1 MNVLNS
7 GSTLGHY
14 ELLVR
19 LGRGGMASVW
29 VARELLAEPGQQ
41 RLVALKAMLPEL
53 ARYSDFRAMFLEEG
67 LIVRSIEHQNVVRV
81 YDVGEDGGILY
92 MAMEWVEGDS
102 LRAVMQETQRRGSIP
117 YEIAARVIADAA
129 AGLHAAHELSGW
141 DGELRNVVHCDVSP
155 HNLLLGLDGRTKVAD
170 FGVAHARL
178 YSDFAE
184 SDKIKGKFGYMSP
197 EQASGGKLDRRS
209 DVFALGIVLYALT
222 TGERLFRGDQPA
234 HTLQLVKSQPITDPR
249 RLRKDYP
256 ERLARIVLRALER
269 DPARRFQTALAFEE
283 TLEDYLA
290 QERVLV
296 SQGSVSQFA
305 RRVLSARMDAV
316 RQELRSALRVS
327 GMPRA
332 ASEGERAALK
342 VTATA
347 PGTSSTHSAAAVP
360 QTYGSP
366 ASKRRRALR
375 PLIAATL
382 GIVAA
387 SGSVLWLL
395 NRPSPAQPSP
405 PAPTLAADAPAVEE
419 LPGGQPADTAA
430 AAVDIESLPV
440 GAAASAARPAAP
452 RPIWGRVSPPPA
464 PPRPAPVTQPAPTPA
479 PPGSD
484 RAGVALPPELVQL
497 EEQEPAPDA
506 NPALQP
512 APGTTPAAP
521 AAGER
526 GPFNRGAAM
535 AQLGAAATRASSC
548 KRPASPSGAGRA
560 QVTFSPDG
568 TPLKVSL
575 SAPFAG
581 TQAGSCVTASFTSAR
596 VPAFSGSSVTL
607 PWTFRIPE

>member
-67 LIVRSIEHQNVVRV
+67 LIVRSIDHQNVVRV

-102 LRAVMQETQRRGSIP
+102 LRAVMQETQRRGTIP
-117 YEIAARVIADAA
+117 YEIAAKVIADAA
-129 AGLHAAHELSGW
+129 AGLHAAHELCGW

-184 SDKIKGKFGYMSP
+184 SEKIKGKFGYMSP

-209 DVFALGIVLYALT
+209 DVFALGIVLFELT

-249 RLRKDYP
+249 RLRRDYP

-283 TLEDYLA
+283 ALEDYFV

-305 RRVLSARMDAV
+305 RRVLSTRMDNV
-316 RQELRSALRVS
+316 RQELRTALRVS
-327 GMPRA
+327 GVPRA
-332 ASEGERAALK
+332 ASDGERAALK
-342 VTATA
+342 VTASA
-347 PGTSSTHSAAAVP
+347 PGTSSTHSSAAVP
-360 QTYGSP
+360 QTYGS
-366 ASKRRRALR
+366 AGSKRRGALR
-375 PLIAATL
+375 PLLAATV
-382 GIVAA
+382 GVIAA
-387 SGSVLWLL
+387 SGSVFWLL
-395 NRPSPAQPSP
+395 NRPPQAQPSP
-405 PAPTLAADAPAVEE
+405 AAPGAAADAPTAVHEQ
-419 LPGGQPADTAA
+419 PGGPVAADSAA
-430 AAVDIESLPV
+430 GVDIESLPV
-440 GAAASAARPAAP
+440 GAAASAARPLP
-452 RPIWGRVSPPPA
+452 RPIWGRVSPPPPPPKAA
-464 PPRPAPVTQPAPTPA
+464 PITPALPTPA
-479 PPGSD
+479 PPASD
-484 RAGVALPPELVQL
+484 RAGAALLAPELVQL
-497 EEQEPAPDA
+497 EEQEPGLDA
-506 NPALQP
+506 DPSLEP
-512 APGTTPAAP
+512 APPAAPAAP

-560 QVTFSPDG
+560 QVTFAPDG

-581 TQAGSCVTASFTSAR
+581 TPAGSCVTASFTSAR

-607 PWTFRIPE
+607 PWSFRIP